1 MHAKCEFTHL
11 LEFNRKILCCAI
23 LKILTFKNQNTIC
36 LLSKKTTSLKR
47 SDILTNRIFKRYFL
61 PTILMTMALSMG
73 IIVDGII
80 VGNKLGSEAL
90 AIVNLS
96 TPIVLGFNSIYVL
109 MGVGGSILAAIAIGQ
124 RNGGNAISYFQQA
137 VWMMLILSA
146 IVVVFGLIFHTRIAG
161 FIAGDTGLEAKLI
174 PYIKILFLGAPLMI
188 IVPGIACFIR
198 TDNNPRL
205 ASIVLIVANV
215 VNLIFDLIYLFVFNM
230 GVEGA
235 ALATITGYGAGF
247 LIVATY
253 LLKEKVTFRIKKP
266 EMISKTKALKIIA
279 AGLPPALTT
288 LFLFLKIFLINII
301 VINTLGKSG
310 MAVFS
315 VCLSCLAFV
324 SMFISGAA
332 QTISPIIGVL
342 HGEQDQQ
349 GIKFTIFRT
358 FKIVG
363 LASLLLIA
371 LFEIFP
377 SQVLQFFGI
386 GTESELVLGVQ
397 AIRIFSLSL
406 LGTAVNV
413 VLMYYFQ
420 IIQQKKI
427 SMLIA
432 VAQGFLLVV
441 PLAFVFSKIWGGSG
455 IWIAFGISEVCTLI
469 IVFFQ
474 TRHIR
479 RNSDVKL
486 QGMLLFKPETS
497 ANALLDVSI
506 VDDVKNA
513 AKLSEEVVQFCSA
526 HGLNE
531 RTSMHVGLA
540 VEELAVNSFL
550 HGYSDRTKKVVD
562 VRVSIGS
569 SEVLISL
576 KDDGVPFDPTNNIVA
591 ENDPDFKSMGLN
603 LVRNI
608 ASEVNYTRMLGLNST
623 IIKFQY

>member
-1 MHAKCEFTHL
+1 
-11 LEFNRKILCCAI
+11 
-23 LKILTFKNQNTIC
+23 
-36 LLSKKTTSLKR
+36 LKR

-109 MGVGGSILAAIAIGQ
+109 MGVGGSVLAAIAIGQ
-124 RNGGNAISYFQQA
+124 RNESNALSYFQQA
-137 VWMMLILSA
+137 VLMMFLLSV
-146 IVVVFGLIFHTRIAG
+146 IVVVFGLIFHARIAE
-161 FIAGDTGLEAKLI
+161 FIAGDTGLETKLI

-188 IVPGIACFIR
+188 VVPGIACFIR
-198 TDNNPRL
+198 TDNNPQL
-205 ASIVLIVANV
+205 ASVILIVANV
-215 VNLIFDLIYLFVFNM
+215 VNLIFDIIYLFVFNM

-235 ALATITGYGAGF
+235 ALATITGYGAGI
-247 LIVATY
+247 LVLVTY
-253 LLKEKVTFRIKKP
+253 FFKEKVTFKIKKP
-266 EMISKTKALKIIA
+266 EMISKAKVLKIIA
-279 AGLPPALTT
+279 TGLPAALTT

-342 HGEQDQQ
+342 FGEQDRQ
-349 GIKFTIFRT
+349 GIRFTIFRT
-358 FKIVG
+358 FKVVG
-363 LASLLLIA
+363 LAGLLLIV

-377 SQVLQFFGI
+377 SQVLQLFGVNS
-386 GTESELVLGVQ
+386 EHELVLGIQ

-420 IIQQKKI
+420 TIQQKKL
-427 SMLIA
+427 SLLIA
-432 VAQGFLLVV
+432 VAQGFLFVV

-455 IWIAFGISEVCTLI
+455 IWMAFGVGEICTLL
-469 IVFFQ
+469 IVFIQ
-474 TRHIR
+474 TQRIR

-486 QGMLLFKPETS
+486 QGMLLLKSETS
-497 ANALLDVSI
+497 SNTLLDVSI
-506 VDDVKNA
+506 IDDIKNA
-513 AKLSEEVVQFCSA
+513 ARLSEDVVRFCFEN
-526 HGLNE
+526 GLNE
-531 RTSMHVGLA
+531 RTSMHVALA
-540 VEELAVNSFL
+540 VEELAVNSFR
-550 HGYSDRTKKVVD
+550 HGYNDRTKKVVD
-562 VRVSIGS
+562 VRVSIGP

-576 KDDGVPFDPTNNIVA
+576 KDDGVPFNPANYSAT
-591 ENDPDFKSMGLN
+591 ENDAEFKSMGLQ

-608 ASEVNYTRMLGLNST
+608 AREVNYTRMLGLNST

>member
-1 MHAKCEFTHL
+1 M
-11 LEFNRKILCCAI
+11 
-23 LKILTFKNQNTIC
+23 
-36 LLSKKTTSLKR
+36 KR

-61 PTILMTMALSMG
+61 PTILMAMALSMG

-109 MGVGGSILAAIAIGQ
+109 MGVGGSVLAAIAIGQ
-124 RNGGNAISYFQQA
+124 RSESNALSYFQQA
-137 VWMMLILSA
+137 ILMMLLFSV
-146 IVVVFGLIFHTRIAG
+146 IVLVVGLIFHTRIAE
-161 FIAGDTGLEAKLI
+161 FIAGDTGMEAKLV
-174 PYIKILFLGAPLMI
+174 PYLKILFLGSPLMI
-188 IVPGIACFIR
+188 VVPGISSFIR

-205 ASIVLIVANV
+205 ASVILIVANG
-215 VNLIFDLIYLFVFNM
+215 VNLIFDIIYLFVFNM

-235 ALATITGYGAGF
+235 ALATVTGYGAGSLV
-247 LIVATY
+247 LITY
-253 LLKEKVTFRIKKP
+253 FFREKVTFRIKKP
-266 EMISKTKALKIIA
+266 EMISGAKILKIIA
-279 AGLPPALTT
+279 TGLPAALTT

-342 HGEQDQQ
+342 YGELDQQ
-349 GIKFTIFRT
+349 GIRFTIFRT

-377 SQVLQFFGI
+377 SQVLQLFGV
-386 GTESELVLGVQ
+386 SSANELALGIQ
-397 AIRIFSLSL
+397 AIRIFSISL
-406 LGTAVNV
+406 LGTALNV

-420 IIQQKKI
+420 TIQQKKL
-427 SMLIA
+427 SLVIA
-432 VAQGFLLVV
+432 SVQGFMLVV

-455 IWIAFGISEVCTLI
+455 IWIAFGVSEVCTLL
-469 IVFFQ
+469 IVFIL
-474 TRHIR
+474 TRRIR
-479 RNSDVKL
+479 KNSDVKL
-486 QGMLLFKPETS
+486 QGMLLFQSRTS

-513 AKLSEEVVQFCSA
+513 ARLSEDVVQFCSEN
-526 HGLNE
+526 GLNE

-540 VEELAVNSFL
+540 VEELAVNSFE
-550 HGYSDRTKKVVD
+550 HGYRDQTKKVVD
-562 VRVSIGS
+562 VRVSIGA

-576 KDDGVPFDPTNNIVA
+576 KDDGIPFNPANYSAI
-591 ENDPDFKSMGLN
+591 ENDSEFKSMGLQ
-603 LVRNI
+603 LVKNI
-608 ASEVNYTRMLGLNST
+608 AREVNYTRMLGLNST
-623 IIKFQY
+623 IIKF